1 MMGSFKDLNAEV
13 TSGHGLKVF
22 KMEALSEP
30 MSLEPSQH
38 RQELVDRLDILRTN
52 ESFCD
57 VTIVAKGKEFKA
69 HKAVLAAASP
79 FFLTLLTS
87 DMKESR
93 EQLIK
98 IELEE
103 ATAAV
108 MEDVLKYVYT
118 GNVLMIEERAHN
130 LFVTADYL
138 LIPGLK
144 AMAGNFL
151 EEVVSIENC
160 IFNYYFADKYQC
172 LELREKSC
180 EVINSHFSVV
190 METEN
195 FLNLGVKQVMEWV
208 SSDDITVG
216 AEEEVFKGIVKWV
229 SHKKSEREE
238 AFPELLYQ
246 VRLTSVSHDFLLNE
260 LIKEELIT
268 TDAKFGLNF
277 VADAM
282 KLVLNSINGQ
292 VTQQPRKCLDTH
304 VDGIF
309 VCGGRKALCYF
320 PQQNLWYSL
329 ANKTFDHQINSLA
342 HCRGRIY
349 VGSINTGLSDSQ
361 VLEYYFPSTNSWG
374 TVQRGTCKDMGNI
387 ISCMVLRGDL
397 HATNSSGAFFRYDVE
412 TNCWNKVMDTPS
424 TLTNSCLVTDEQ
436 YLYKVGGLM
445 VGGCASSTTT
455 RFDSNN
461 HKCEEIA
468 DLNEARFNAFGAT
481 MNNKVYVAGGQRTWH
496 IVLSSCEVYNPS
508 TNEWQLMPSLNI
520 PRFSASMVCFGEQ
533 LYVFGGLKINQLV
546 KWSSPR
552 EITIEELGSEMKEW
566 AEKSVIP
573 VKSFESSEEKKKT
586 EIRFQA
592 CSARLHKGVIDKLK
606 PLY

>member
-1 MMGSFKDLNAEV
+1 MMGCFNAEV
-13 TSGHGLKVF
+13 TSGLKLF

-30 MSLEPSQH
+30 MSLQPSQH

-69 HKAVLAAASP
+69 HKAVLAATSP

-87 DMKESR
+87 DMKESK

-103 ATAAV
+103 ATTAV

-118 GNVLMIEERAHN
+118 GNVLVTEERAHN

-138 LIPGLK
+138 LLPGLK
-144 AMAGNFL
+144 TMTGNFL
-151 EEVVSIENC
+151 KEVVSIENC
-160 IFNYYFADKYQC
+160 IFNYYFAEKYQS
-172 LELREKSC
+172 LELKEKSF

-216 AEEEVFKGIVKWV
+216 TEEDVFKGIVKWV
-229 SHKKSEREE
+229 SHNKSEREE
-238 AFPELLYQ
+238 AFPELLHQ

-268 TDAKFGLNF
+268 TNTKLGLNF

-282 KLVLNSINGQ
+282 KVVLNSIDGQ
-292 VTQQPRKCLDTH
+292 VTQQPRKCLNAH
-304 VDGIF
+304 IDGIF
-309 VCGGRKALCYF
+309 VCGRRKALCYF
-320 PQQNLWYSL
+320 PKQNLWYSL
-329 ANKTFDHQINSLA
+329 ANKAFDHEVNSLA

-349 VGSINTGLSDSQ
+349 VGNINVSDPQ
-361 VLEYYFPSTNSWG
+361 VMEYYFPSTNSWG
-374 TVQRGTCKDMGNI
+374 TVQRGTCKDMDKI

-397 HATNSSGAFFRYDVE
+397 YASNSSGAIFRYDIE
-412 TNCWNKVMDTPS
+412 TNCWNKVMVTPS
-424 TLTNSCLVTDEQ
+424 TPTNSCLVTDEQ
-436 YLYKVGGLM
+436 YLYKIGGLIGSM
-445 VGGCASSTTT
+445 LHGCASSRTI
-455 RFDSNN
+455 RFDPND

-468 DLNEARFNAFGAT
+468 DLNEARYNAFGAA
-481 MNNKVYVAGGQRTWH
+481 MNDKVYVAGGQRAWNT
-496 IVLSSCEVYNPS
+496 VLSSCEVYSPS
-508 TNEWQLMPSLNI
+508 TNEWQLMPSLKV
-520 PRFSASMVCFGEQ
+520 PRFGASMVYLQGEG
-533 LYVFGGLKINQLV
+533 LYVFGGQKCKIES
-546 KWSSPR
+546 WSYTR
-552 EITIEELGSEMKEW
+552 EITIEEFGSEMKEW
-566 AEKSVIP
+566 TEKSVIP
-573 VKSFESSEEKKKT
+573 VKSFESAAELKKA
-586 EIRFQA
+586 ENRFQA

-606 PLY
+606 PLN

>member
-1 MMGSFKDLNAEV
+1 MMGCFNAEV
-13 TSGHGLKVF
+13 TSGLKLF

-30 MSLEPSQH
+30 MSLQPSQH
-38 RQELVDRLDILRTN
+38 RQELVDRLDILRTS

-69 HKAVLAAASP
+69 HKAVLAATSP

-87 DMKESR
+87 DMKESK

-118 GNVLMIEERAHN
+118 GNVLVTEERAHN

-138 LIPGLK
+138 LLPGLK
-144 AMAGNFL
+144 TMTGNFL
-151 EEVVSIENC
+151 KEVVSIENC
-160 IFNYYFADKYQC
+160 IFNYYFAEKYQS
-172 LELREKSC
+172 LELKEKSF

-208 SSDDITVG
+208 SSDDITVS

-229 SHKKSEREE
+229 SHNKSEREE
-238 AFPELLYQ
+238 AFPELLHQ

-268 TDAKFGLNF
+268 TNAKFGLNF
-277 VADAM
+277 VTDAM
-282 KLVLNSINGQ
+282 KLVLNSIDGQ
-292 VTQQPRKCLDTH
+292 VTQQPRKCLDAH
-304 VDGIF
+304 MDGIF

-329 ANKTFDHQINSLA
+329 ANKAFDHEVNSLA
-342 HCRGRIY
+342 HYRGRIY
-349 VGSINTGLSDSQ
+349 VGGINTDLSDSQ

-374 TVQRGTCKDMGNI
+374 TAQRGKDVDNNF
-387 ISCMVLRGDL
+387 CCRVLRGDL
-397 HATNSSGAFFRYDVE
+397 YVINLSSTSGAIFRCDFETNS
-412 TNCWNKVMDTPS
+412 WNKVMDPPIAPM
-424 TLTNSCLVTDEQ
+424 NPCVVTDEH
-436 YLYKVGGLM
+436 YLYKIGGA
-445 VGGCASSTTT
+445 VNGCASSTTT
-455 RFDSNN
+455 RFDPND
-461 HKCEEIA
+461 HKCEEMA
-468 DLNEARFNAFGAT
+468 DLNEARYNAFGSA
-481 MNNKVYVAGGQRTWH
+481 MNDKVYVAGGQQRWSNT
-496 IVLSSCEVYNPS
+496 LSSCEVYNPS
-508 TNEWQLMPSLNI
+508 TNEWQLMPSLKV
-520 PRFSASMVCFGEQ
+520 PRFGASMVCFEER
-533 LYVFGGLKINQLV
+533 LYVLGGQKLGFWDHTSQ
-546 KWSSPR
+546 
-552 EITIEELGSEMKEW
+552 ITIEELGSEIKEW
-566 AEKSVIP
+566 TEKSVIP
-573 VKSFESSEEKKKT
+573 VESFESAEELKKAKN
-586 EIRFQA
+586 RFLA

-606 PLY
+606 PLN